1 MLLLR
6 IRHLKV
12 KSMVIK
18 YDKEADVV
26 YLQFTEN
33 EVYESDEE
41 RQGIIIDYDVDGN
54 IVGIEYLNASVKMEN
69 PDRVEFEI
77 Q

>member
-1 MLLLR
+1 
-6 IRHLKV
+6 
-12 KSMVIK
+12 
-18 YDKEADVV
+18 
-26 YLQFTEN
+26 
-33 EVYESDEE
+33 VYESDEE

-54 IVGIEYLNASVKMEN
+54 IVGIEYLKASVKMEN

>member
-1 MLLLR
+1 
-6 IRHLKV
+6 
-12 KSMVIK
+12 MVIK

-41 RQGIIIDYDVDGN
+41 RQGIIIDYDIDGN